1 MRGVLIALQQITGDT
16 RKMKQFLKEK
26 NEVFVKEKHFF
37 GERFEPDIVR
47 TAKSKQK
54 SKEVFSTMTNKEQP
68 F

>member
-1 MRGVLIALQQITGDT
+1 MQGVLIALQQITGDT

-37 GERFEPDIVR
+37 DERFEPDIVR

>member
-1 MRGVLIALQQITGDT
+1 MQGVLIALQQITGDT

-47 TAKSKQK
+47 TAKSK
-54 SKEVFSTMTNKEQP
+54 
-68 F
+68 